1 MSQSNRGDPI
11 SRPVPLGKH
20 HLVDQFESGA
30 PEFDT
35 WIREYGWA
43 NHAAGNA
50 RVFVAARGDR
60 VVGYYT
66 LSTAGVAQDQA
77 PADLKK
83 GGAPREIPC
92 LLLGRMAVDRA
103 EQGAHLGRSLLIDAL
118 LRVVRVSEDAGVR
131 ALLIHARDDEAGC
144 WYQHQSRSFQPSPSD
159 PLHLFLPI
167 KALRRL
173 ARDGP

>member
-1 MSQSNRGDPI
+1 MSQPSLGDPI
-11 SRPVPLGKH
+11 SQPVPLEKNH
-20 HLVDQFESGA
+20 RVDEFDSGA
-30 PEFDT
+30 TELDL

-50 RVFVAARGDR
+50 RVFVAARGDL

-66 LSTAGVAQDQA
+66 LSTAGVAQNLA

-83 GGAPREIPC
+83 GGAPKEIPC
-92 LLLGRMAVDRA
+92 LLLGRMAVARV

-131 ALLIHARDDEAGC
+131 ALLIHARDDEARR
-144 WYQHQSRSFQPSPSD
+144 WYQHQARSFQSSPTD

-173 ARDGP
+173 ASES